1 VPQSSKK
8 YPLTTCAQREVILC
22 VCPTTTT
29 HRTLTFLQTD
39 GSALALIYA
48 LATNPNVQRKA
59 QQEIDH
65 VVGRGRLPDFGDFEQ
80 LPYIQALIKEV
91 GRWHSVVPLCKTI
104 SMIHDAPLIK
114 HQVYLMYLLMK
125 MSTWATA
132 FQRKP

>member
-1 VPQSSKK
+1 VVKSLKK
-8 YPLTTCAQREVILC
+8 YSLTVFAQREVILC

-29 HRTLTFLQTD
+29 HRTLTLLQTD

-48 LATNPNVQRKA
+48 LATNPDVQRKA

-65 VVGRGRLPDFGDFEQ
+65 VVGPGRLPDFGDFEQ

-91 GRWHSVVPLCKTI
+91 GRWHSVVPLCK
-104 SMIHDAPLIK
+104 SVALIYVALLIRY
-114 HQVYLMYLLMK
+114 QVYPMYLLMK